1 VEASRKHGP
10 FDTRWASIRKD
21 SSGSAPTA
29 PPLRAREVAEALDW
43 HSFSARYFPKRSRHD
58 AEARSAYAAYGQGRD
73 WRTTPARLSLVP
85 TDGGSAAEEQE
96 REETGTRRLIA
107 AMAAAHNERANGLRH
122 DHG

>member
-1 VEASRKHGP
+1 MEASRRHGP
-10 FDTRWASIRKD
+10 FDTRWPSIRKD

-29 PPLRAREVAEALDW
+29 PRLSAKEVAEALDW
-43 HSFSARYFPKRSRHD
+43 QSFSARYFPKRGRHD

-85 TDGGSAAEEQE
+85 TDGVSAADEQE
-96 REETGTRRLIA
+96 REGAGTRRLIA
-107 AMAAAHNERANGLRH
+107 ALAAAHDERANGLRH